1 MQNQKVILVT
11 GCSSGFGLLTAV
23 RLAAGGHLVWA
34 SMRDLSKRTRLE
46 EQLTRRGVQ
55 AVIRELDVTK
65 PSVIKNVID
74 EILKTHGRIDVLVN
88 NAGYSMTGF
97 FEDLSEEEIR
107 AQMETNFFGVQHLC
121 RQVVPLMR
129 QRGAGKII
137 NISSIAGQ
145 VATPGLGAYNAS
157 KWALEGFSES
167 LYFELRPFGVS
178 VVLIEPGLYPTDL
191 FTKNVLYA
199 KGVDNPQSPYFR
211 YSQRLKQILQM
222 SLKKIGR
229 DPDEIAKLIERIIN
243 DPNPRLRYI
252 SDFSSWA
259 RVMAQQV
266 LPKNWVAYIIGRVIN
281 ANK

>member
-1 MQNQKVILVT
+1 MKNQKVILVT